1 MAQRRWTFVIVPH
14 GSGLSRSLEVS
25 TSALKLAG
33 AFVAA
38 AVMVVLAL
46 GFATVTRSFDLAR
59 ADRLE
64 AENQALA
71 GEIGRVHGRLT
82 DLADTLHQIAQRDD
96 QIRVLANLD
105 PLDPQV
111 QAAGIGGPRATEP
124 SPTADMG
131 VLGRQ
136 AELVRVDLDGLI
148 RRANLLANSFAD
160 AVDSLGSHKK
170 RLEATPSILPTQ
182 GWLTSHYSSSRLH
195 PILNVARPHV
205 GIDVTAPTGTPI
217 EAPAAGVVTYAGEK
231 TGYGK
236 VVIISHGFGVET
248 RFAHASKLLV
258 QQGQRVV
265 RGDQIA
271 LVGKSGLATAPHLH
285 YEVHVNG
292 QAVNPLKYVL
302 PDMVTD

>member
-14 GSGLSRSLEVS
+14 GSGSSRNLEVS
-25 TSALKLAG
+25 ASALKLAG
-33 AFVAA
+33 AFLAA

-71 GEIGRVHGRLT
+71 AEIGLMHGRLT
-82 DLADTLHQIAQRDD
+82 DLADTLQQIARRDD
-96 QIRVLANLD
+96 QIRLLANLE
-105 PLDPQV
+105 PLDPEV
-111 QAAGIGGPRATEP
+111 QAAGIGGPSASAP
-124 SPTADMG
+124 SRTAEMG

-136 AELVRVDLDGLI
+136 AESVRFDLDGLI

-160 AVDSLGSHKK
+160 AVDSIGVHKK
-170 RLEATPSILPTQ
+170 RMEATPSILPTQ
-182 GWLTSHYSSSRLH
+182 GWLTSHYTTSRLH

-217 EAPAAGVVTYAGEK
+217 EAPAAGTVTYAGEK

-236 VVIISHGFGVET
+236 IVIISHGFGVET

-258 QQGQRVV
+258 QEGQRVV

-271 LVGKSGLATAPHLH
+271 LVGRSGLATAPHLH

-302 PDMVTD
+302 PETVTD